1 MIFYA
6 HDAPNHIMEKG
17 FGARKRAAKRLALSE
32 LTYAERT
39 INQSAADV
47 FVVSVHYSETD
58 INRLVEGPGIT
69 FRIFLGLNADYDFQV
84 CCLPIPSAA
93 RKYSLRPLTA

>member
-47 FVVSVHYSETD
+47 FVVSVHYS
-58 INRLVEGPGIT
+58 
-69 FRIFLGLNADYDFQV
+69 
-84 CCLPIPSAA
+84 
-93 RKYSLRPLTA
+93 

>member
-1 MIFYA
+1 MTLPNVCRNEMIFYA

-47 FVVSVHYSETD
+47 FVVSVHYS
-58 INRLVEGPGIT
+58 
-69 FRIFLGLNADYDFQV
+69 
-84 CCLPIPSAA
+84 
-93 RKYSLRPLTA
+93 